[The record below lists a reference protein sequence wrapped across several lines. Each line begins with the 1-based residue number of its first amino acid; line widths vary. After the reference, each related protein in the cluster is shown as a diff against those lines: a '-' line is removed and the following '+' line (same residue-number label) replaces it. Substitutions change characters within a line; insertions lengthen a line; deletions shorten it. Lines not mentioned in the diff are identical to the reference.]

1 MKKAIVGIVVV
12 LAVAAAGLPFING
25 MLMERGFRQLLADA
39 NTMYTNQGADISA
52 EIVRYDRGFSS
63 SEIEWKLHLGSM
75 KNIYKVEEIV
85 FLERAKHGY
94 RSVVSTTS
102 LEKNGW
108 FTDFVGEKLGGKVP
122 VVVTTEYMLT
132 KGIRSVFSMQPF
144 AMEVEKETINVKSGE
159 FIVEFDWELKNFRSN
174 GTWEGLTVPEK
185 MEVAG
190 MAMDA
195 NLKLIT
201 SFIWDGEISARIDS
215 MTVHDT
221 ELALEMKGLTLAESL
236 KYDEEKH
243 AMAFEVSYGVG
254 SISDGE
260 EKIEN
265 ASAAIGA
272 RGVDSAAYEEAMK
285 LYMELARTMVEE
297 IGAAGDDPEKLSAVM
312 EEKMSS
318 MSLQMVPILEKF
330 LKKGLEIYVHDLR
343 TQLKQGEIRGELL
356 LRLEQDMTVA
366 QMIPLMGTPDQIFEF
381 LSLKSDLQLPASLVG
396 DNPMLTEPAIPGMTT
411 GLFVAKGT
419 DLVHQAE
426 TRDKQL
432 FINGEQL
439 KFN

>member
-1 MKKAIVGIVVV
+1 
-12 LAVAAAGLPFING
+12 
-25 MLMERGFRQLLADA
+25 
-39 NTMYTNQGADISA
+39 
-52 EIVRYDRGFSS
+52 
-63 SEIEWKLHLGSM
+63 
-75 KNIYKVEEIV
+75 
-85 FLERAKHGY
+85 
-94 RSVVSTTS
+94 
-102 LEKNGW
+102 
-108 FTDFVGEKLGGKVP
+108 
-122 VVVTTEYMLT
+122 
-132 KGIRSVFSMQPF
+132 
-144 AMEVEKETINVKSGE
+144 
-159 FIVEFDWELKNFRSN
+159 
-174 GTWEGLTVPEK
+174 
-185 MEVAG
+185 
-190 MAMDA
+190 
-195 NLKLIT
+195 
-201 SFIWDGEISARIDS
+201 
-215 MTVHDT
+215 
-221 ELALEMKGLTLAESL
+221 
-236 KYDEEKH
+236 
-243 AMAFEVSYGVG
+243 MAFEVSYGVG

-318 MSLQMVPILEKF
+318 MSLQMMPILEKF

-396 DNPMLTEPAIPGMTT
+396 ENPMLTEPAIPGMTT